1 MKKCCLTLV
10 AALAAAIAVAKDE
23 PPPFDIHKKA
33 VTPEEKA
40 MRKAYFEKRFL
51 EHTGGK
57 ILRPGTR
64 QGEVVYVNCQKRA
77 NRAWL
82 EESVAYMSG
91 YSKFRVS
98 LKDGTFDL
106 SAPRIEGNVSLFVV
120 DDEHLPPLLVA
131 PESRWAMVN
140 VAPLANEAKPAFFE
154 ARVKKE
160 LSRGFCMLCGASN
173 SQFPRALTGGVTRA
187 GDLDRFPDHTLPV
200 DIEKRM
206 AGYMEPF
213 GVTPAVMSTY
223 RQACKEGWAPPPEND
238 YQKRVAEAV
247 AKEKAET
254 LKGPKSPRKIVF
266 DPKKGE

>member
-1 MKKCCLTLV
+1 MKQVILI
-10 AALAAAIAVAKDE
+10 AALVGTSFVMAAE

-40 MRKAYFEKRFL
+40 QRKAYFEKRFL
-51 EHTGGK
+51 EHTGGRV
-57 ILRPGTR
+57 LRPGTR
-64 QGEVVYVNCQKRA
+64 RGTVVYVNCQKRA
-77 NRAWL
+77 QADWL
-82 EESVAYMSG
+82 EESRDYMAG
-91 YSKFRVS
+91 YSKFNVV

-106 SAPRIEGNVSLFVV
+106 AAPKVEGNASLFVV
-120 DDEHLPPLLVA
+120 DDDKLPALLVA
-131 PESRWAMVN
+131 PENRWAIVN
-140 VAPLANEAKPAFFE
+140 VAPLAKEAKPAFFE

-160 LSRGFCMLCGASN
+160 LTRGFCLLCGAGN
-173 SQFPRALTGGVTRA
+173 SQFPRALTGGVT
-187 GDLDRFPDHTLPV
+187 GPSDLDKFPDHRLPV

-206 AGYMEPF
+206 ASYMEPF

-223 RQACKEGWAPPPEND
+223 RQACKEGWAPAPAND
-238 YQKRVAEAV
+238 YQKQVAEAV